1 MAVELF
7 DRNLALIDR
16 ALSLQTR
23 RNSLLASNIANRE
36 TPGYRAQ
43 DLVFEKQLTKALH
56 SSGPG
61 PLRTSDPQHFDGIE
75 REPLELVEGE
85 RINSFNPDP
94 SMDGNTVDLDT
105 EMAKLAENQLM
116 HQLTVRAASW
126 KFRML
131 KSAISEGGR

>member
-1 MAVELF
+1 MAIKLF
-7 DRNLALIDR
+7 DKNLTLIDR
-16 ALSLQTR
+16 ALGLQAR
-23 RNSLLASNIANRE
+23 RNSLIASNIANRE

-43 DLVFEKQLTKALH
+43 DLVFEKQLTNALH
-56 SSGPG
+56 SDQPG
-61 PLRTSDPQHFDGIE
+61 PLNTSNSRHFDGIE

-85 RINSFNPDP
+85 QINSFNPDP
-94 SMDGNTVDLDT
+94 RMDGNTVDLDK

-116 HQLTVRAASW
+116 HQMSIRAANW